1 MTDNSPSAG
10 NTRLDRTRLLVTIA
24 TAALVL
30 MLAEWGS
37 TRLVSEAPADAAG
50 ETERQVN
57 VVIVPKEPSQLPA
70 AKDEPSVWLLGN
82 SHTYALPGIAQGDP
96 LRTEAKGILIE
107 ELAARV
113 RQHSPDVGA
122 EFYQLAYPNFLPF
135 EMLTRVGHLLH
146 HGNRPTVVFLGLTWR
161 NIARDSQ
168 LRHAVYTA
176 YRDPSFSDAFTAM
189 LTDANV
195 EADPL
200 IFEQIQAQ
208 RTQVNRENELERMR
222 SDSDR
227 LDEVLTTW
235 AAEHLTLMGKSAEL
249 RGQIFRTLT
258 DRVQQLWDDRKS
270 VKYTYDLVESDYKFN
285 AECLRAMVKLLRQHG
300 ATVICYYAPERTD
313 LPPLLDPEKQDAFIA
328 QFDREAEQLGIVVID
343 ARRVVPNEFWGWV
356 GDSPDRSH
364 FTEPGHQRLAQFLW
378 EEALK
383 RSAWK
388 ELARP

>member
-1 MTDNSPSAG
+1 MTVTSSSAG
-10 NTRLDRTRLLVTIA
+10 SSQLDRARLLVTMG

-30 MLAEWGS
+30 LLAEWGS
-37 TRLVSEAPADAAG
+37 TRLVSEAPATAG
-50 ETERQVN
+50 ETQRPVN
-57 VVIVPKEPSQLPA
+57 VIIVPNAPGQLPV

-82 SHTYALPGIAQGDP
+82 SHTYALPGIAQGDA

-113 RQHSPDVGA
+113 RQHSPDVRA

-135 EMLTRVGHLLH
+135 EMLTRVGHLLQ
-146 HGNRPTVVFLGLTWR
+146 HGHRPTVVFLGLTWR

-168 LRHAVYTA
+168 LRHAVHAA

-189 LTDANV
+189 LTEANV

-200 IFEQIQAQ
+200 IIERIQAQ
-208 RTQVNRENELERMR
+208 RTQGDHEIELERMR

-227 LDEVLTTW
+227 IDELLTTW

-249 RGQIFRTLT
+249 RGQIFRALT
-258 DRVQQLWDDRKS
+258 DRLQEFWVDRKS

-285 AECLRAMVKLLRQHG
+285 VECLRAIVKLLRQNG

-313 LPPLLDPEKQDAFIA
+313 LPPLLDPAKQNEFIA
-328 QFDREAEQLGIVVID
+328 QFDREAEELGVVVID
-343 ARRVVPNEFWGWV
+343 ARRAVPNEYWGWV

-364 FTEPGHQRLAQFLW
+364 FTDPGHQRLAQFLW